1 MSVSVV
7 IPFFNEESNVN
18 KLLDELIYNFNEQK
32 ITFELILVNDNSTDN
47 TLKKLKI
54 FEDKYK
60 EIKIINNIQ
69 NVGQSFSLI
78 KGIKNACFDTI
89 ITLDGDGQNNPKDIK
104 NLLKEFSKNKDVKL
118 VGGIRAKRK
127 DSFIKKI
134 SSKIANKIRKYIL
147 NDNCNDTGCS
157 LKVFSKKAFL
167 EFPEFK
173 GVHRFLPALFKGYG
187 HKTMFINVDH
197 RARIHGKSKY
207 GTVGRLNRGLVDLFK
222 VYLIIKRQ
230 NKK

>member
-1 MSVSVV
+1 MFSLV
-7 IPFFNEESNVN
+7 IPLYNESKNIKFLLNEITSN
-18 KLLDELIYNFNEQK
+18 LINYKNYE
-32 ITFELILVNDNSTDN
+32 IILINDASIDDTSHVINSLS
-47 TLKKLKI
+47 LKN
-54 FEDKYK
+54 
-60 EIKIINNIQ
+60 IKIITNKENK
-69 NVGQSFSLI
+69 GQSFSI
-78 KGIKNACFDTI
+78 HEGIKNSSHNI
-89 ITLDGDGQNNPKDIK
+89 IVTLDGDGQNNPKDIK